1 MSPFRKI
8 HINQDAR
15 LPQIPR
21 LRCVCEATS
30 AGREALRLAR
40 LAGDKVQQV
49 RHVVGATGGGGLVFG
64 HKNVLF
70 GIVTTIIL
78 SYIHYP
84 FSIIHD
90 IYLPYAIY
98 HIYHISIYHIY
109 HDIVST
115 IHDHE
120 DIIQLSSKLRLCECE
135 NGHRVDFPSYKM
147 MSFHSERLV
156 YQKVIA

>member
-1 MSPFRKI
+1 M
-8 HINQDAR
+8 
-15 LPQIPR
+15 
-21 LRCVCEATS
+21 
-30 AGREALRLAR
+30 
-40 LAGDKVQQV
+40 
-49 RHVVGATGGGGLVFG
+49 VGATGGGELVFG

-90 IYLPYAIY
+90 IYIY
-98 HIYHISIYHIY
+98 HIPYLPYTIFTIYHIY
-109 HDIVST
+109 HDILPI

-120 DIIQLSSKLRLCECE
+120 DIIQCSSKLRLCELE

-156 YQKVIA
+156 YQMVIV

>member
-1 MSPFRKI
+1 M
-8 HINQDAR
+8 
-15 LPQIPR
+15 
-21 LRCVCEATS
+21 
-30 AGREALRLAR
+30 
-40 LAGDKVQQV
+40 
-49 RHVVGATGGGGLVFG
+49 VGATGGGGLVFG

-90 IYLPYAIY
+90 IYIYLPYTIFT
-98 HIYHISIYHIY
+98 IYHIY
-109 HDIVST
+109 HDILSI

-120 DIIQLSSKLRLCECE
+120 DIIQFSSKLRLCELE

-156 YQKVIA
+156 YQMVIG

>member
-1 MSPFRKI
+1 M
-8 HINQDAR
+8 
-15 LPQIPR
+15 
-21 LRCVCEATS
+21 
-30 AGREALRLAR
+30 
-40 LAGDKVQQV
+40 
-49 RHVVGATGGGGLVFG
+49 VGATGGGELVFG

-90 IYLPYAIY
+90 IYLPYTIFT
-98 HIYHISIYHIY
+98 IYHIY
-109 HDIVST
+109 HDILSI

-120 DIIQLSSKLRLCECE
+120 DIIQFSSKLRLCELE

-156 YQKVIA
+156 YQMVIV